1 LTKNGTNSKLTG
13 KNFNSKIGDKFN
25 IPKQKDTFFTVTF
38 KKSNRRTALGQR
50 LAEAKDITL

>member
-25 IPKQKDTFFTVTF
+25 IPKQEDILFTVTF

-50 LAEAKDITL
+50 LVEAEDMTL